1 MCAFRGRLA
10 PNRSR
15 RHVAALAL
23 VAVAVATC
31 QATAAG
37 AATAGRNAA
46 SGNTAGRALRPL
58 RTITAAAQRISASS
72 LNERLALDGPDDEI
86 KELGDTFD
94 GLLARLEA
102 SFRSQRQFVANA
114 SHELRTPL
122 GRQRLVSQLALN
134 DPAATIESL
143 RRAHERVLAS
153 GAEQEQLIE
162 ALLTLARGQAGLDR
176 QEPFDLAGVS
186 GQVLH
191 GRRAEASYLGLDLRT
206 AACPAPLTGDPR
218 LAERMVANLVDNA
231 LRHNQAGGWIEVT
244 TGTGAGHAFLTVAN
258 TGPQIPPTEAD
269 RPLQPFRRL
278 GADRTG
284 QGRGLGLGLSIVQ
297 AIADAHGAALTALPR
312 PGGGLRVEV
321 TFPAL
326 APSRLNRTERA
337 GLTPVSN
344 GSVP

>member
-31 QATAAG
+31 KSTAAG

-122 GRQRLVSQLALN
+122 GRQRLVTQPALN
-134 DPAATIESL
+134 DPAPTIQSL
-143 RRAHERVLAS
+143 PRAHERGLAA
-153 GAEQEQLIE
+153 GAEPEHPTQ
-162 ALLTLARGQAGLDR
+162 R
-176 QEPFDLAGVS
+176 
-186 GQVLH
+186 
-191 GRRAEASYLGLDLRT
+191 LR
-206 AACPAPLTGDPR
+206 P
-218 LAERMVANLVDNA
+218 
-231 LRHNQAGGWIEVT
+231 T
-244 TGTGAGHAFLTVAN
+244 TT
-258 TGPQIPPTEAD
+258 
-269 RPLQPFRRL
+269 
-278 GADRTG
+278 
-284 QGRGLGLGLSIVQ
+284 
-297 AIADAHGAALTALPR
+297 
-312 PGGGLRVEV
+312 
-321 TFPAL
+321 
-326 APSRLNRTERA
+326 
-337 GLTPVSN
+337 
-344 GSVP
+344 

>member
-1 MCAFRGRLA
+1 M
-10 PNRSR
+10 
-15 RHVAALAL
+15 
-23 VAVAVATC
+23 
-31 QATAAG
+31 
-37 AATAGRNAA
+37 
-46 SGNTAGRALRPL
+46 
-58 RTITAAAQRISASS
+58 
-72 LNERLALDGPDDEI
+72 
-86 KELGDTFD
+86 
-94 GLLARLEA
+94 
-102 SFRSQRQFVANA
+102 
-114 SHELRTPL
+114 
-122 GRQRLVSQLALN
+122 
-134 DPAATIESL
+134 ESL
-143 RRAHERVLAS
+143 RRTHERVLAS

-176 QEPFDLAGVS
+176 QEPFDLAGVT

-218 LAERMVANLVDNA
+218 LAELLVANLVDNA

-244 TGTGAGHAFLTVAN
+244 TGTVAGHAVLTVAN

-269 RPLQPFRRL
+269 RPLQPFRPL

-326 APSRLNRTERA
+326 VPSRLNNTERA